1 MHAWS
6 ESDSI
11 ELICLKKWHETPD
24 TVSLELGSVHEELKF
39 DFKPGQFI
47 TLGLNM
53 PQKLD
58 YRAYSISSGPN
69 ENSLKLT
76 IKRVEGGLVSNFIVD
91 ELDEGDEL
99 DVLKPAGGFNCVDCL
114 PSQSNKV
121 TLVSAGCGITPV
133 MAMVKYWLS
142 FDSGIE
148 IDFIH
153 MARNRQETIY
163 YQELLALDTQF
174 DNFNLRLLLKDNTD
188 TDCPQGRLDK
198 NWLLK
203 LSPDIQER
211 TVYLCGPVGFMQDVE
226 SYLKEIDFN
235 MSNFYQESFTPAV
248 STSEVTSTPTT
259 QEEAS
264 SVSVFVP
271 DFGVELNAEKGSPLI
286 DSLEKGGVPVIAACR
301 SGICGS
307 CKCKVTKG
315 SVTSTSTETL
325 TEAEIEQ
332 GYVLACSSSIDSDVE
347 IAIN

>member
-1 MHAWS
+1 MQAWS

-11 ELICLKKWHETPD
+11 ELVCLKKWHETED
-24 TVSLELGSVHEELKF
+24 TVSLELGCVNQELNF

-69 ENSLKLT
+69 DSTLKLT

-99 DVLKPAGGFNCVDCL
+99 AVLKPAGAFNCVDCT
-114 PSQSNKV
+114 PSSSKKV

-153 MARNRQETIY
+153 MAKDRQQTIY
-163 YQELLALDTQF
+163 YQELLQLDEQHA
-174 DNFNLRLLLKDNTD
+174 NFNLRLLLKDNTD
-188 TDCPQGRLDK
+188 TNAPQGRLDK

-203 LSPDIQER
+203 LSPDIQDR

-226 SYLKEIDFN
+226 SYLKEIDFD
-235 MSNFYQESFTPAV
+235 MANFYQESFTPKALTDEPTV
-248 STSEVTSTPTT
+248 EVATESSEVN
-259 QEEAS
+259 
-264 SVSVFVP
+264 VFVP
-271 DFGVELNAEKGSPLI
+271 SFGVELEADKGSPLI
-286 DSLEKGGVPVIAACR
+286 DALEKGGVPVIAACR

-315 SVTSTSTETL
+315 TVNSTSTETL
-325 TEAEIEQ
+325 SPDDIEQ
-332 GYVLACSSSIDSDVE
+332 GYVLACSSTIESDVE
-347 IAIN
+347 IALN

>member
-1 MHAWS
+1 MQAWS

-11 ELICLKKWHETPD
+11 ELVCLKKWHETED
-24 TVSLELGSVHEELKF
+24 TVSLELGCVNQELNF

-69 ENSLKLT
+69 DSTLKLT

-99 DVLKPAGGFNCVDCL
+99 AVLKPAGAFNCVDCT
-114 PSQSNKV
+114 PSSSKKV

-153 MARNRQETIY
+153 MAKDRQQTIY
-163 YQELLALDTQF
+163 YQELLQLEEQHA
-174 DNFNLRLLLKDNTD
+174 NFNLRLLLKDNTD
-188 TDCPQGRLDK
+188 TNAPQGRLDK

-203 LSPDIQER
+203 LSPDIQDR

-226 SYLKEIDFN
+226 SYLKEIDFD
-235 MSNFYQESFTPAV
+235 MANFYQESFTPKALTEEPTV
-248 STSEVTSTPTT
+248 EVATESSEVN
-259 QEEAS
+259 
-264 SVSVFVP
+264 VFVP
-271 DFGVELNAEKGSPLI
+271 SFGVELEADKGSPLI
-286 DSLEKGGVPVIAACR
+286 DALEKGGVPVIAACR

-315 SVTSTSTETL
+315 TVNSTSTETL
-325 TEAEIEQ
+325 SPDDIEQ
-332 GYVLACSSSIDSDVE
+332 GYVLACSSTIESDVE
-347 IAIN
+347 IALN

>member
-1 MHAWS
+1 MQAWS

-11 ELICLKKWHETPD
+11 ELVCLKKWHETED
-24 TVSLELGSVHEELKF
+24 TVSLELGCVNQELNF

-69 ENSLKLT
+69 DSTLKLT

-99 DVLKPAGGFNCVDCL
+99 AVLKPAGAFNCVDCT
-114 PSQSNKV
+114 PSSSKKV

-153 MARNRQETIY
+153 MAKDRQQTIY
-163 YQELLALDTQF
+163 YQELLQLDEQHA
-174 DNFNLRLLLKDNTD
+174 NFNLRLLLKDNSD
-188 TDCPQGRLDK
+188 TNASQGRLDK

-203 LSPDIQER
+203 LSPDIQDR

-226 SYLKEIDFN
+226 SYLKEIDFD
-235 MSNFYQESFTPAV
+235 MANFYQESFTPKALTEEPTV
-248 STSEVTSTPTT
+248 EMATESSEVN
-259 QEEAS
+259 
-264 SVSVFVP
+264 VFVP
-271 DFGVELNAEKGSPLI
+271 SFGVELEADKGSPLI
-286 DSLEKGGVPVIAACR
+286 DALEKGGVPVIAACR

-315 SVTSTSTETL
+315 TVNSTSTETL
-325 TEAEIEQ
+325 SPDDIEQ
-332 GYVLACSSSIDSDVE
+332 GYVLACSSTIESDVE
-347 IAIN
+347 IALN

>member
-1 MHAWS
+1 MQAWS

-11 ELICLKKWHETPD
+11 ELICLKKWHETED
-24 TVSLELGSVHEELKF
+24 TVSLELGCVNQELNF

-53 PQKLD
+53 PEKLD

-69 ENSLKLT
+69 DNTLKLT

-99 DVLKPAGGFNCVDCL
+99 AVLKPAGAFNCVDCT
-114 PSQSNKV
+114 PSSTKKV

-153 MARNRQETIY
+153 MARDKQQTIY
-163 YQELLALDTQF
+163 YQELLQLDEQHA
-174 DNFNLRLLLKDNTD
+174 NFNLRLLLKDNTD
-188 TDCPQGRLDK
+188 TNAPQGRLDK

-203 LSPDIQER
+203 LSPDIQDR

-226 SYLKEIDFN
+226 SYLKEIDFD
-235 MSNFYQESFTPAV
+235 MANFYQESFTPKAAAEGSAIETADE
-248 STSEVTSTPTT
+248 STEVN
-259 QEEAS
+259 
-264 SVSVFVP
+264 VFVP
-271 DFGVELNAEKGSPLI
+271 SFGVELEADKGSPLI
-286 DSLEKGGVPVIAACR
+286 DALEKGGVPVIAACR

-315 SVTSTSTETL
+315 AVTSTSTETL
-325 TEAEIEQ
+325 SPEDIEQ
-332 GYVLACSSSIDSDVE
+332 GYVLACSSTIESDVE
-347 IAIN
+347 IALN